1 MIWHIVR
8 FDLSSLDDETR
19 TGLEQQLADLAH
31 LDEVVWLTV
40 ARDLDAPEVTG
51 LVTLFSSYEDLEAYR
66 VHPQHVPVIERIR
79 SLGIPV
85 TRLDIEAGLPPGST
99 S

>member
-19 TGLEQQLADLAH
+19 AGLEQQLADLTR
-31 LDEVVWLTV
+31 LDEVAWLTV

-51 LVTLFSSYEDLEAYR
+51 LVTLFASYEDLEAYR
-66 VHPQHVPVIERIR
+66 VHPQHVPVLERIR

-85 TRLDIEAGLPPGST
+85 TRLDIEADLPPGTT